1 MLRTPRRLRA
11 PRRSADPGPEHVL
24 HQEGISTTPPPP
36 TDSKGADEQVAVDP
50 TAPEQVPVADLHAGT
65 PELVVSRRRGCF
77 VLTATD
83 GTEVGVIQGDYVI
96 GFTARYLGRARFIKD
111 LDEAKDE
118 ITRAWLEQL
127 GHAEAQPQA
136 G

>member
-1 MLRTPRRLRA
+1 M
-11 PRRSADPGPEHVL
+11 
-24 HQEGISTTPPPP
+24 
-36 TDSKGADEQVAVDP
+36 
-50 TAPEQVPVADLHAGT
+50 
-65 PELVVSRRRGCF
+65 VSRRRGCV

-118 ITRAWLEQL
+118 ITLAWLEQR

>member
-1 MLRTPRRLRA
+1 
-11 PRRSADPGPEHVL
+11 
-24 HQEGISTTPPPP
+24 
-36 TDSKGADEQVAVDP
+36 VAVDP
-50 TAPEQVPVADLHAGT
+50 PVPEPVPGADRHTGT
-65 PELVVSRRRGCF
+65 PELVVSRRRGSF
-77 VLTATD
+77 VLTAAD

-118 ITRAWLEQL
+118 ITRAWLEQR
-127 GHAEAQPQA
+127 GDVEAQPQA

>member
-1 MLRTPRRLRA
+1 
-11 PRRSADPGPEHVL
+11 
-24 HQEGISTTPPPP
+24 
-36 TDSKGADEQVAVDP
+36 VAVDP
-50 TAPEQVPVADLHAGT
+50 TAPEQASVADPQANP

-77 VLTATD
+77 VLTTAD

-118 ITRAWLEQL
+118 ITRAWLEQR
-127 GHAEAQPQA
+127 GHAVPQPQA

>member
-24 HQEGISTTPPPP
+24 HREGIPPTPPPS
-36 TDSKGADEQVAVDP
+36 TDRQAADAQPAVDP
-50 TAPEQVPVADLHAGT
+50 TAPARVPVADPHAGT
-65 PELVVSRRRGCF
+65 PELVVSRRRGCV

-118 ITRAWLEQL
+118 ITLAWLEQR
-127 GHAEAQPQA
+127 GHAE
-136 G
+136 

>member
-11 PRRSADPGPEHVL
+11 PRRSADPGPGLALRE
-24 HQEGISTTPPPP
+24 EGVPTAPPPP
-36 TDSKGADEQVAVDP
+36 PDRQAADVQAAVET
-50 TAPEQVPVADLHAGT
+50 TAPEQVSVADPHANP
-65 PELVVSRRRGCF
+65 PELVISRRRGCF
-77 VLTATD
+77 VLTTTD

-118 ITRAWLEQL
+118 ITRAWLEQR
-127 GHAEAQPQA
+127 HEAETQPRA

>member
-11 PRRSADPGPEHVL
+11 PRRSADPGPEHAL
-24 HQEGISTTPPPP
+24 REEGVTIAPPPP
-36 TDSKGADEQVAVDP
+36 TDRQAADEQVAVDL
-50 TAPEQVPVADLHAGT
+50 TAPEQAPAADPHAD
-65 PELVVSRRRGCF
+65 PSELVVSRRRGCF
-77 VLTATD
+77 VLTTTD

-118 ITRAWLEQL
+118 ITRAWLEQRNQ
-127 GHAEAQPQA
+127 AETQPQA